1 MIKTNGYSEREK
13 EMARNEIRNLKS
25 SQHEN
30 LVKYV
35 DDFYENGCFLIVME
49 FCSGGDLADAIK
61 NQNGKPFSVDI
72 LLTWF
77 GQLTSALKYLQEKKL
92 IHRDLKPANVFLN
105 IFQILKI
112 GDFGLSKSL
121 QTTNY
126 MAQTVCGTILYMAPE
141 VLNGEAYNHKADMWS
156 LGCILYELVTLRPPF
171 NGSSMMALML
181 AITKGQYKP
190 IPAKLH
196 PAVAPFAV
204 KLLQVDPAKR
214 PSAEQI
220 MDG

>member
-35 DDFYENGCFLIVME
+35 NDFYENGCFLIVME

-126 MAQTVCGTILYMAPE
+126 MAQTMCGTILYMAPE

-156 LGCILYELVTLRPPF
+156 LGCILYELFVGFPIFAGEDEKEQMQCIMEVKGVPPRSMIVVATRRKVFFDDDYRP
-171 NGSSMMALML
+171 L
-181 AITKGQYKP
+181 
-190 IPAKLH
+190 
-196 PAVAPFAV
+196 
-204 KLLQVDPAKR
+204 
-214 PSAEQI
+214 
-220 MDG
+220 

>member
-77 GQLTSALKYLQEKKL
+77 GQLTSALKYLQENKL

-126 MAQTVCGTILYMAPE
+126 MAQTMCGTILYMAPE

-156 LGCILYELVTLRPPF
+156 LGCILYHICTLKMAFTNLLDIATVTY
-171 NGSSMMALML
+171 
-181 AITKGQYKP
+181 QP
-190 IPAKLH
+190 IPAHVH
-196 PAVAPFAV
+196 PAVAPTV
-204 KLLQVDPAKR
+204 KRLLQADPANR
-214 PSAEQI
+214 PSADQI
-220 MDG
+220 IHG